1 MVQTKFIG
9 FFEVSLL
16 FPSIF
21 HKVLEFGVLMLL
33 LFVTHPVSTK
43 YPFWTFLGF
52 KSTTLSFPFK
62 VNVYL
67 LNVRSSIILPFND
80 IVPLIFL
87 FSNSTLLLS
96 FIAVYK
102 TTQNSSSLLIKI
114 SLFLAWG
121 FLSFL
126 IISEEYAIVHLP
138 EFITYITGFT
148 LAGLHIYN
156 KKYCQCNDG
165 DCCVD

>member
-1 MVQTKFIG
+1 MKISSIHPDNYGVTL
-9 FFEVSLL
+9 SLL
-16 FPSIF
+16 CIL
-21 HKVLEFGVLMLL
+21 HC
-33 LFVTHPVSTK
+33 FVTP
-43 YPFWTFLGF
+43 
-52 KSTTLSFPFK
+52 
-62 VNVYL
+62 
-67 LNVRSSIILPFND
+67 
-80 IVPLIFL
+80 FL
-87 FSNSTLLLS
+87 FIAQSHFLVVSGWWQSLNFLFLLLS

>member
-1 MVQTKFIG
+1 MKISSIHPDNYGVTF
-9 FFEVSLL
+9 SLL
-16 FPSIF
+16 CIL
-21 HKVLEFGVLMLL
+21 HC
-33 LFVTHPVSTK
+33 FVTP
-43 YPFWTFLGF
+43 
-52 KSTTLSFPFK
+52 
-62 VNVYL
+62 
-67 LNVRSSIILPFND
+67 
-80 IVPLIFL
+80 FL
-87 FSNSTLLLS
+87 FIAQSHFLVVSGWWQSLNFLFLLLS
-96 FIAVYK
+96 LIAVYK

-114 SLFLAWG
+114 SLFLAWA